1 MSDLSSQPITQEPL
15 FLLFIAATVLVSLC
29 FFWGGRRNKRIHLSA
44 FNALV
49 DTLNPREQSFTTI
62 GGQSGYHANLVPA
75 KNSFIR
81 RVDATITL
89 LARHTL
95 LYYPVSRYLRKWDRL
110 FLTLFFAKDAHGK
123 ISEGHFIEKEYEDF
137 RTPKIT
143 NKDKLKSEQ
152 VEWGDKTFTLY
163 YQDQIMRDALLALKK
178 KLDTPGEIRHVA
190 FVPDQEKAFLFL
202 VPRPGETARVFP
214 PVWNW
219 VNEILEKTSHRKG
232 SRKTRKQK
240 A

>member
-1 MSDLSSQPITQEPL
+1 MSKLSGQSIAQQPL
-15 FLLFIAATVLVSLC
+15 FLLFIAATIVVSLC

-49 DTLNPREQSFTTI
+49 DTLNPKDQTFTTI
-62 GGQSGYHANLVPA
+62 GGQSGYHANIIPR
-75 KNSFIR
+75 KNQFIR

-110 FLTLFFAKDAHGK
+110 FIMLFFAKDTHGK
-123 ISEGHFIEKEYEDF
+123 ISEGHIIEKEYEDF
-137 RTPKIT
+137 RAQKIT

-152 VEWGDKTFTLY
+152 VEWGDKIFTLY
-163 YQDQIMRDALLALKK
+163 YQDQEMRDALLELKK
-178 KLDTPGEIRHVA
+178 KLDTPGDLRHVA
-190 FVPDQEKAFLFL
+190 FVPDQEKAFVFL

-214 PVWNW
+214 PIWSW
-219 VNEILEKTSHRKG
+219 INEILEKTPS
-232 SRKTRKQK
+232 QK
-240 A
+240 DPLKKKK

>member
-1 MSDLSSQPITQEPL
+1 MSSQPITQEPL

-49 DTLNPREQSFTTI
+49 DTLNPRDQTFTTI
-62 GGQSGYHANLVPA
+62 GGQSGYHANLVPR
-75 KNSFIR
+75 KNQFIR

-110 FLTLFFAKDAHGK
+110 FVTLYFAKDAHGK
-123 ISEGHFIEKEYEDF
+123 ISEGHIIQNEYENF
-137 RTPKIT
+137 RASKIT
-143 NKDKLKSEQ
+143 NKSSLKSEQ
-152 VEWGDKTFTLY
+152 FEWGGKTFTLY
-163 YQDQIMRDALLALKK
+163 YQDQKIRDALLELKK
-178 KLDTPGEIRHVA
+178 KLDRPGDLRHVA
-190 FVPDQEKAFLFL
+190 FVPDQEKAFVFM

-219 VNEILEKTSHRKG
+219 INEVLEKAPPGKS
-232 SRKTRKQK
+232 SRKEAPK
-240 A
+240 